1 MKSQKQL
8 LPYIL
13 TFIMVCLMVG
23 VSQWLNEPEIIF
35 PEITALT
42 IGSWLA
48 PKQVWNLCNS
58 WSTHGQI
65 YRYFS

>member
-42 IGSWLA
+42 TEKEVQDFLKIFDQCYKECFENG
-48 PKQVWNLCNS
+48 K
-58 WSTHGQI
+58 I
-65 YRYFS
+65 

>member
-42 IGSWLA
+42 IG
-48 PKQVWNLCNS
+48 
-58 WSTHGQI
+58 
-65 YRYFS
+65 